1 MFGPSELYRPSLALL
16 TDLYEL
22 TMGYAYWKEKMA
34 DREAAFHLHVRTNP
48 FNNGYTIAC
57 GLAFAID
64 YLNNLRFDED
74 DISYLAQQTGND
86 GKPLF
91 DRGYLDYLRDMRFN
105 CDVHAVPEGTV
116 VFPHEPLVRVTGPII
131 PAQLVE
137 SALLNIINF
146 QSLIATKAARICIAA
161 QGNPVI
167 EFGLRRA
174 QGIDG
179 ALAAARAAYIGG
191 CTSTSNVLA
200 GRLYGIPIAGTH
212 AHSWVMCFDT
222 ELESFEAYARALPN
236 NSLFLVDT
244 YDTLEGV
251 KRAIEVGQRLR
262 EKGHDLVGIRL
273 DSGDLAYL
281 SIKARE
287 LLDAAGFPQAAI
299 VGSSDLDEHIINSL
313 KQEGATITIWGVGTR
328 LVTGYGQPA
337 IGGVYKLSAMRHP
350 GGEWQ
355 NRVKLSEQ
363 AVKVSTP
370 GVQQVRRYTSGGVYV
385 ADAIYNED
393 HPPTAP
399 FTIVDP
405 TSTTRRKR
413 IEPSWQHAE
422 LLAPVFRGG
431 KLIYE
436 SPSLQDMRTRAQE
449 QLARFHDGIKR
460 FANPHLYPAG
470 LEENLHRLKMKLMLE
485 KENGS

>member
-22 TMGYAYWKEKMA
+22 TMGYAYWKEKMV
-34 DREAAFHLHVRTNP
+34 DHEAAFHLHVRANP
-48 FNNGYTIAC
+48 FNNGYTVAC
-57 GLAFAID
+57 GLAYAID
-64 YLNNLRFDED
+64 YLNHLRFDAD
-74 DISYLAQQTGND
+74 DIDYLAQRTGND

-91 DRGYLDYLRDMRFN
+91 EKGYLDYLRDMRFT
-105 CDVHAVPEGTV
+105 CDVHAVPEGTI
-116 VFPHEPLVRVTGPII
+116 VFPHEPLLRVTGPII

-146 QSLIATKAARICIAA
+146 QSLIATKAARICLAA
-161 QGNPVI
+161 RGETVI

-174 QGIDG
+174 QGVDG
-179 ALAAARAAYIGG
+179 ALSAARAAYVGG
-191 CTSTSNVLA
+191 CASTSNVLA
-200 GRLYGIPIAGTH
+200 GRLFDIPVAGTH

-244 YDTLEGV
+244 YDTLAGV
-251 KRAIEVGQRLR
+251 KHAIEVGKRLR

-287 LLDAAGFPQAAI
+287 LLNAAGFTEAAI

-313 KQEGATITIWGVGTR
+313 KQEGATIAIWGVGTR

-337 IGGVYKLSAMRHP
+337 IGGVYKLSAMRSP
-350 GGEWQ
+350 GGEWR

-370 GVQQVRRYTSGGVYV
+370 GIQQVRRYANNGVFM

-405 TSTTRRKR
+405 TTTTRHKR
-413 IEPSWQHAE
+413 IEPEWRHEE
-422 LLAPVFRGG
+422 LLVPVIRGG
-431 KLIYE
+431 KVIYD
-436 SPSLQDMRTRAQE
+436 SPSLADIRARTQQ
-449 QLARFHDGIKR
+449 QLASFHDGIKR
-460 FANPHLYPAG
+460 FTNPHLYPAG
-470 LEENLHRLKMKLMLE
+470 LEENLHKLKMKLMLE